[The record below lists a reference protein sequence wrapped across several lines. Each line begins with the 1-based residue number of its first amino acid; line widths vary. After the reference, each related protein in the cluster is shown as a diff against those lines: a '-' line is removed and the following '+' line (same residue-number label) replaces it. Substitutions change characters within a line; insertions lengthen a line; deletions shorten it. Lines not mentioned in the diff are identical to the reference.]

1 MWVNRQEWK
10 DMKKKVAVLE
20 KSYQEQQEILDL
32 IVENQGKELEQMKL
46 AFAEAKESIQNGI
59 VDAILRVDQES
70 KQT

>member
-1 MWVNRQEWK
+1 MWVNRREWEV
-10 DMKKKVAVLE
+10 MKKKVAALE
-20 KSYQEQQEILDL
+20 EKYQGQQEILDL

>member
-1 MWVNRQEWK
+1 M
-10 DMKKKVAVLE
+10 
-20 KSYQEQQEILDL
+20 

>member
-1 MWVNRQEWK
+1 MWVNRHEWEV
-10 DMKKKVAVLE
+10 MKKKVAALE
-20 KSYQEQQEILDL
+20 EKYQGQQEVLDL

>member
-1 MWVNRQEWK
+1 MWINRREWEA
-10 DMKKKVAVLE
+10 MKEKVAVLE
-20 KSYQEQQEILDL
+20 KSYQGQQEILDL

-70 KQT
+70 K